1 VRAPL
6 AWLCFAAACRPDPS
20 ADYLQRELTFFQ
32 GYVDA
37 VDPQREA
44 LEVRRVLAQRRLRVE
59 DELSEVGYVALG
71 ARQPGGPLSAV
82 RLVTRRG
89 VVLGVDGD
97 LSAPLA
103 PSEVSLASS
112 APRQLED
119 LDLVTIS
126 LRARALDLGCLRLFR
141 VLGDGRVVEL
151 KLDVSA
157 LGSRACVAELRAAGG
172 GRLLAT
178 VGFPGLAQLRVPRL
192 PVELELDPVPLGRPD
207 PLVRRLV
214 LGLERGWITR
224 AEAALSPDA
233 LAREPDFSG
242 RHAIGVARAALAAVG
257 GRGLTAQRAAYLEA
271 LRNVAQG
278 SAEAALVADTVA
290 HIERGWLDMVAGPA
304 PDPDV
309 PGAPLEDAV
318 ADAGVRADVEAVPA
332 PVAD

>member
-1 VRAPL
+1 VRALL

-44 LEVRRVLAQRRLRVE
+44 QEVRRVLAQRRLRVE

-112 APRQLED
+112 APRHLDD
-119 LDLVTIS
+119 LDLVAIS
-126 LRARALDLGCLRLFR
+126 LRPRALDLGCLRLFR

-151 KLDVSA
+151 QLEVGM

-172 GRLLAT
+172 RLFAT

-192 PVELELDPVPLGRPD
+192 PVELELEPVLLGRPD

-214 LGLERGWITR
+214 LGLERGWIKR
-224 AEAALSPDA
+224 AQAALAPDA
-233 LAREPDFSG
+233 LAREPEFSG
-242 RHAIGVARAALAAVG
+242 RHAIGVARAALAAVE
-257 GRGLTAQRAAYLEA
+257 GRGLSAQRATYLEA

-278 SAEAALVADTVA
+278 SAEASLVADTVA
-290 HIERGWLDMVAGPA
+290 HIEHGWLDLGAVPEPDAAAPPGP
-304 PDPDV
+304 PEGD
-309 PGAPLEDAV
+309 LT
-318 ADAGVRADVEAVPA
+318 DAGVRAEGEALPA